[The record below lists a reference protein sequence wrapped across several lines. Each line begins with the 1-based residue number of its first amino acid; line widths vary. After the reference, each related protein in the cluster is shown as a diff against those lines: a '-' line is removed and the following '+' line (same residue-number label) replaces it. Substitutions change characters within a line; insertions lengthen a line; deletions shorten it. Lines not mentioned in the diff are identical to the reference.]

1 MIHISK
7 VLFSVLRHYKC
18 DKTNF
23 SWEKLVP
30 SSGGTF
36 LTYQNRYIYFS
47 EMRDFKD
54 VV

>member
-1 MIHISK
+1 MY
-7 VLFSVLRHYKC
+7 FRHYKNVI
-18 DKTNF
+18 KQIFNGN
-23 SWEKLVP
+23 KLVP